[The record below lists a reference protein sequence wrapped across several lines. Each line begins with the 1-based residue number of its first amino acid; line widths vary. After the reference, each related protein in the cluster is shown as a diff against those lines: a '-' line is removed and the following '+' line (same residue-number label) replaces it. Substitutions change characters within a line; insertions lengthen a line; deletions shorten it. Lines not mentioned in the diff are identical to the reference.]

1 MKKSI
6 KTRERMETSGDRSGR
21 QGQPVLHSHEAG
33 EVVEEG
39 SFRNQ
44 VSSIEKHFGGERE
57 RVALEAGA
65 QSAWISRELSG
76 WGTR

>member
-6 KTRERMETSGDRSGR
+6 KTREQMETVGIDVGDKVSAYCILE
-21 QGQPVLHSHEAG
+21 QGG

-44 VSSIEKHFGGERE
+44 VSSIEKHFSGRRKGLRWRRE
-57 RVALEAGA
+57 RSRPG
-65 QSAWISRELSG
+65 SAVS
-76 WGTR
+76 